1 MHPITFPRPSSFP
14 RGDPV
19 LTPRQKQKSSMNG
32 EGASR
37 QGESKRRRFVFVV
50 GEECGNAPAL
60 CQTALKGVKAHSAS
74 VGKRGGDRAHTRTRC
89 IFLHR
94 WEKHKGGRRTVAAD
108 RWKSVTFWS
117 TLLSWGTDRTIFHL
131 ICSRSGVCGTAGRW
145 GLARAP
151 SVYLCGPLRGHCT
164 SCDACGGDAGKVPEV
179 YEWRDSPGGI

>member
-19 LTPRQKQKSSMNG
+19 LTPRQKQKSSVNG

-37 QGESKRRRFVFVV
+37 QGESKRRRLVFVV

-74 VGKRGGDRAHTRTRC
+74 VGKRGGDRAHTHTHTRC

-94 WEKHKGGRRTVAAD
+94 WEKHKGGRRTVA
-108 RWKSVTFWS
+108 R
-117 TLLSWGTDRTIFHL
+117 
-131 ICSRSGVCGTAGRW
+131 SRSMKITNFLIHSAF
-145 GLARAP
+145 
-151 SVYLCGPLRGHCT
+151 LR
-164 SCDACGGDAGKVPEV
+164 D
-179 YEWRDSPGGI
+179 